1 MKTAKWSDS
10 LSLQWVAVGA
20 LSTAWG
26 LSLSLQQSIEGA
38 ATSLLGMAT
47 LIILLY
53 VYRKSDVSIKV
64 YWDSYRSSLAII
76 RRWHVEA
83 YSLRLI
89 QSVPLGIDLSHSA
102 SKVLTAM
109 KTRYLEQAGGVVEFV
124 ICRPLGSTRTR
135 VGFMVSR
142 KGPRLPNDVRRM
154 EILADKVSEDAYVLE
169 SAMRAAYPHTPV
181 TIAGADDIELI
192 RRGGAEI
199 LETAA

>member
-1 MKTAKWSDS
+1 VKLSES
-10 LSLQWVAVGA
+10 PSLQWVAAGA

-26 LSLSLQQSIEGA
+26 FSLSLQESLEGRA
-38 ATSLLGMAT
+38 LSLLGIAT
-47 LIILLY
+47 LLSMLY
-53 VYRKSDVSIKV
+53 IYHRSGTSIKE

-76 RRWHVEA
+76 RRWHVEVC
-83 YSLRLI
+83 SLRLI

-109 KTRYLEQAGGVVEFV
+109 KIRYLEESDGTVEFV
-124 ICRPLGSTRTR
+124 LCRPLGSTKTR
-135 VGFMVSR
+135 IGFMVSR
-142 KGPRLPNDVRRM
+142 MGYRLPNGVRRM
-154 EILADKVSEDAYVLE
+154 ELLADKVAEDANILE

-192 RRGGAEI
+192 RRGGVEL